1 LLLNLLTNK
10 LFLWEKDRKIL
21 SKLCQRIEDYKSAS
35 KATKVAF
42 YAYPKRV
49 QFSAPE
55 QKLTYFAKLI
65 K

>member
-1 LLLNLLTNK
+1 MGK
-10 LFLWEKDRKIL
+10 GPQDS